1 MAFSRNTSFKR
12 VVAGVFL
19 AAFVTM
25 LAPVTAA
32 ADSVRI
38 TSNCPDREHIL
49 CQ

>member
-1 MAFSRNTSFKR
+1 MAFKR
-12 VVAGVFL
+12 VITGVFL
-19 AAFVTM
+19 AAFVAV

-38 TSNCPDREHIL
+38 TSICPDREHIL